1 MKKTSLMR
9 AAQSVLIISV
19 MFACMATTVNGE
31 EKQYQSTIEYYR
43 MPDVTLI
50 NQDGKKVQFKKLMQ
64 SDKPVV
70 VDFIFCTCSTICPVL
85 SASFVNLQNKLG
97 AESKNAHLVSI
108 SIDPEHDKPKVMKE
122 YLRRYRAKPGW
133 DFLTGSKKDIESV
146 RKAFNSYIANKMS
159 HQTLMFIS
167 MPKDGGW
174 FRVFGITST
183 EELLAEIK
191 KAGAL

>member
-1 MKKTSLMR
+1 MKKRSLLR
-9 AAQSVLIISV
+9 AAQSVLCIPV
-19 MFACMATTVNGE
+19 LLACMATTVIGE
-31 EKQYQSTIEYYR
+31 EKKYQSTIEYYR

-50 NQDGKKVQFKKLMQ
+50 NQDGKKVNFKKLMQ

-70 VDFIFCTCSTICPVL
+70 VDFIFCTCTTICPVL

-97 AESKNAHLVSI
+97 AESQNVRLISI

-133 DFLTGSKKDIESV
+133 DFLTGSRKDIESV
-146 RKAFNSYIANKMS
+146 RKAFDSYIANKMS

-174 FRVFGITST
+174 FRIFGITST
-183 EELLAEIK
+183 GELSAEIK

>member
-1 MKKTSLMR
+1 MKKRSLIK
-9 AAQSVLIISV
+9 AAQSVLCVPV
-19 MFACMATTVNGE
+19 MLACMATMVIGE

-50 NQDGKKVQFKKLMQ
+50 NQDGKKVNFKKLMQ

-85 SASFVNLQNKLG
+85 SASFVNVQKKLG
-97 AESKNAHLVSI
+97 AESQNVHLVSI

-133 DFLTGSKKDIESV
+133 DFLTGSRKDIESV
-146 RKAFNSYIANKMS
+146 RKAFDSYIANKMS

-174 FRVFGITST
+174 FRIFGITST